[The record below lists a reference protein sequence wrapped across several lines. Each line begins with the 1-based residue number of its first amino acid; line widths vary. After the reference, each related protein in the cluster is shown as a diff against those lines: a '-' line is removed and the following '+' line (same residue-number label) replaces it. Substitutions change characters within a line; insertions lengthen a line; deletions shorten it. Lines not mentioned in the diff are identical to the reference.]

1 MCTCFKTFFFIFDKP
16 IWRESSDCFDYRWR
30 LQKGPGARNRNHSEP
45 SQILVIGQPLIPVTG
60 VDGQGFVWLTAR
72 NMQCMQ
78 ALIRLGRQASL
89 FLSDAWLPML
99 FGFAHG
105 AWIMGLRADSE
116 RADGSLTVA
125 TAPISEKVEKLESH
139 KNNSQSNNNNN
150 DPTLVTTA
158 AERRLAF
165 IAAEIQKVF
174 DTAASEL
181 DEVALHHLVS
191 ALGQLSQQE
200 LECTLKQLKRQEKKT
215 AKDDRNSTE

>member
-1 MCTCFKTFFFIFDKP
+1 
-16 IWRESSDCFDYRWR
+16 
-30 LQKGPGARNRNHSEP
+30 
-45 SQILVIGQPLIPVTG
+45 
-60 VDGQGFVWLTAR
+60 
-72 NMQCMQ
+72 MQCMQ

-125 TAPISEKVEKLESH
+125 TAPMMKNGGIGSEIS
-139 KNNSQSNNNNN
+139 N

-200 LECTLKQLKRQEKKT
+200 LECTLKQLKKQEKKVVAGEGDT
-215 AKDDRNSTE
+215 DTVRKM